1 MTKLAVFGA
10 TGATG
15 IHLVAQAL
23 AGNHVVKALVR
34 DEDKLRNAL
43 EQEYNFKEHDNL
55 QIVKVN
61 NIFDEKELE
70 EPLKDVQVVMSTLGF
85 KRGTT

>member
-23 AGNHVVKALVR
+23 ARNHVVKALVR

-43 EQEYNFKEHDNL
+43 EQEYKFKDHENL
-55 QIVKVN
+55 QVIKVN

-85 KRGTT
+85 KRGST